1 MPEAQI
7 AKIKKLLI
15 ANRGEI
21 SVRIQKTCQKLGIA
35 TVAVYSEADR
45 DANFVL
51 MADESVCIGTPEPS
65 QSYLNQDAIL
75 KACLDTGAD
84 ALHPGYGFL
93 SENASFAKKLAD
105 SGILFL
111 GPRHESIDLMGDK
124 IRSREAMAKAG
135 VPVVPG
141 FSSDSND
148 VSLFLEEAKKIGF
161 PVMIKATAGG
171 GGKGMRKVDTES
183 EFAPSFESAVR
194 EATKAFGNG
203 LVFLE
208 KYIGNPRHIEFQIF
222 GDNFGNVIHL
232 HERDCSIQRRHQKV
246 LEETP
251 APNFPSEWKE
261 KMAEY
266 AVLAG
271 KSIAYLGAGT
281 VEFILG
287 EDGSFFFLEMNTRL
301 QVEHPVTEMVTGLD
315 LVELQIRI
323 AEGNELPAPL
333 LEKDGV
339 PQNGHAIEV
348 RVYAENPSN
357 QFLPSIG
364 KIEWMKL
371 PSAKGIRLDTGV
383 ETGSEV
389 SIYYDP
395 MIGKLI
401 AHAEDREACR
411 KKLLLALRRF
421 VIFGPITNIN
431 FLQNILQE
439 PDFIAGN
446 LSTHFLNGKDY
457 LIQEDEADKREALS
471 WIFHL
476 TQKPKL
482 ASSIWEVASNAFQV

>member
-1 MPEAQI
+1 MTQSTKRTI
-7 AKIKKLLI
+7 QKLLI

-21 SVRIQKTCQKLGIA
+21 SVRIQKTCQQLGIR
-35 TVAVYSEADR
+35 TVAVYSEADQN
-45 DANFVL
+45 ANFVL
-51 MADESVCIGTPEPS
+51 MADEAVCIGAPEPS
-65 QSYLNQDAIL
+65 LSYLNQEEIL
-75 KACLDTGAD
+75 KACRSTGAD
-84 ALHPGYGFL
+84 AVHPGYGFL
-93 SENASFAKKLAD
+93 SENASFAKGLAD
-105 SGILFL
+105 EGILFL
-111 GPRHESIDLMGDK
+111 GPKADSIDLMGDK
-124 IRSREAMAKAG
+124 IRSRDAMAKAG

-141 FSSDSND
+141 YSSDSND
-148 VSLFLEEAKKIGF
+148 VNAFLTEAKKIGF

-171 GGKGMRKVDTES
+171 GGKGMRKVDS
-183 EFAPSFESAVR
+183 EEEFIPSFESAVR

-222 GDNFGNVIHL
+222 GDSFGNVIHM

-251 APNFPSEWKE
+251 APNFPAEWKE

-271 KSIAYLGAGT
+271 KSIGYLGAGT

-315 LVELQIRI
+315 LVELQIQI
-323 AEGNELPAPL
+323 AEGKELPAPL
-333 LEKDGV
+333 LEPDGV
-339 PQNGHAIEV
+339 PQNGHSMEV
-348 RVYAENPSN
+348 RVYAENPAN

-371 PSAKGIRLDTGV
+371 PLSRGLRLDTGV

-401 AHAEDREACR
+401 AHADDRETCR
-411 KKLLLALRRF
+411 KKLLSALKKF

-439 PDFIAGN
+439 PDFIDGKV
-446 LSTHFLNGKDY
+446 STHFLNGKDH
-457 LIQEDEADKREALS
+457 LIYQKEADKREALS
-471 WIFHL
+471 LIFQL
-476 TQKPKL
+476 VQKPKV
-482 ASSIWEVASNAFQV
+482 AKSIWEAIGNAFQV